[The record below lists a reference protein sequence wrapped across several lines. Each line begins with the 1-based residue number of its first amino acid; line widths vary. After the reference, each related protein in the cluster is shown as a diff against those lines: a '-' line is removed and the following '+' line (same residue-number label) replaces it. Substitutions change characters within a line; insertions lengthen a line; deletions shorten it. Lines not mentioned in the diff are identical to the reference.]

1 MVQPVTFPSFRVT
14 SLKYLCPMRVF
25 KSSLFSAFSAVAL
38 LATWLGV
45 VGLEV
50 THQWGHL
57 VAGCSHHDHHGVHAH
72 HHAECTTWEG
82 PHEDTQLD
90 SHEHVCDL
98 CEWQWL
104 PVGEAPSRTIVDTR
118 PEWRVALTM
127 GEVTTQ
133 RSVSPCTE
141 AHSQRGPPTRG

>member
-1 MVQPVTFPSFRVT
+1 MRTQRPSKT
-14 SLKYLCPMRVF
+14 PLL
-25 KSSLFSAFSAVAL
+25 SAVIL
-38 LATWLGV
+38 MATWLGV

-57 VAGCSHHDHHGVHAH
+57 VAGCSHHEHHGVHAL

-90 SHEHVCDL
+90 SHQHVCDM

-104 PVGEAPSRTIVDTR
+104 PVGEAPAKASIDAY
-118 PEWRVALTM
+118 PELRVALTI
-127 GEVTTQ
+127 GEAASQ
-133 RSVSPCTE
+133 RLTSLRTE
-141 AHSQRGPPTRG
+141 AHGRRGPPAQG

>member
-1 MVQPVTFPSFRVT
+1 MRAQRPSKT
-14 SLKYLCPMRVF
+14 SLL
-25 KSSLFSAFSAVAL
+25 SAVSL
-38 LATWLGV
+38 MATWLGV

-57 VAGCSHHDHHGVHAH
+57 VAGCNHHDHHGVHAH

-90 SHEHVCDL
+90 SHQHVCDM

-104 PVGEAPSRTIVDTR
+104 PVGEAPGKTSIDAH
-118 PEWRVALTM
+118 PELRVALTI
-127 GEVTTQ
+127 GEVASQ
-133 RSVSPCTE
+133 RLTSLRTE
-141 AHSQRGPPTRG
+141 AHGRRGPPAQG

>member
-1 MVQPVTFPSFRVT
+1 
-14 SLKYLCPMRVF
+14 MRGHG
-25 KSSLFSAFSAVAL
+25 SSLFSMSSAVVL

-57 VAGCSHHDHHGVHAH
+57 VAGCSHHEHHGVHAH

-82 PHEDTQLD
+82 PHDDTQLD
-90 SHEHVCDL
+90 SHQHVCDM

-104 PVGEAPSRTIVDTR
+104 PVGETPCKTSVDAH
-118 PEWRVALTM
+118 PEWRVALKV
-127 GEVTTQ
+127 GEVATQ
-133 RSVSPCTE
+133 RLASPCTE
-141 AHSQRGPPTRG
+141 AHGQRGPPARG

>member
-1 MVQPVTFPSFRVT
+1 
-14 SLKYLCPMRVF
+14 MRTQR
-25 KSSLFSAFSAVAL
+25 SSKTPLLSAVIL
-38 LATWLGV
+38 MATWLGV

-57 VAGCSHHDHHGVHAH
+57 VAGCSHHEHHGVHAL

-90 SHEHVCDL
+90 SHQHVCDM

-104 PVGEAPSRTIVDTR
+104 PVGEAPAKASIDAY
-118 PEWRVALTM
+118 PELRVALTI
-127 GEVTTQ
+127 GEVASQ
-133 RSVSPCTE
+133 RLTSLRTE
-141 AHSQRGPPTRG
+141 AHGRRGPPAQG